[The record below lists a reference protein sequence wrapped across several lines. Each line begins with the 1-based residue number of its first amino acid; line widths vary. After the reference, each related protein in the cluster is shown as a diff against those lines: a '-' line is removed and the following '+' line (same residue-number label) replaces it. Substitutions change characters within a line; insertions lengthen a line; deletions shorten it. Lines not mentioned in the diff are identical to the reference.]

1 MKEFCTKK
9 KNVIILTGLVVV
21 HTILLF
27 LLCDYEKSMAI
38 YPDENLYYGMARTL
52 FQGNG
57 LKYHGQPF
65 SFQNLGYTFFL
76 VPFFF
81 IGDGIVRIKAIMFAN
96 SFLMSL
102 CIIPVWLICREL
114 KLRERY
120 SWYVIIIML
129 LWPDMLVAETF
140 MSENIFYPAALFAL
154 YFIIKSFG
162 SDQKRWGV
170 LAALVSYFAY
180 FCKAVAMCLPA
191 AYIALMI
198 LYPFI
203 QQLILQKGG
212 RQARELLNNEIPRQ
226 YKEEHTLQ
234 KLGVYVGIFAA
245 CYIGVRLLFMLTPAK
260 GTYAL
265 GVSATDG
272 STFYFICFMLYSM
285 FYYVA
290 AVLVAFFVYPVIYP
304 LVHIKKLDD
313 QTRKAFLFSLIMI
326 LGAIYV
332 IVYSITVNEDFGAL
346 APRVHLR
353 YFSYVIGLLL
363 PVFFRTVSV
372 VEEDAAY
379 ADRMRKWILPVSV
392 IAGMVVVFGF
402 KWAPSG
408 CCIKSL
414 PLVFSTFIKNFCSFL
429 QKETVEIA
437 TETLTVYPIVIVT
450 AVGVV
455 AILVIW
461 GVVQSKNKGRVFF
474 PVVLTAV
481 MVGVC
486 LLNDVTGAVI
496 VQKAYQR
503 DSAMIEEMR
512 HINTYFEENHL
523 EDCSVLYLALS
534 AKELEDKVY
543 DTYFDGKNNYETTV
557 FSFYQSL
564 SGDMEKK
571 IPDACLPEAV
581 YWSEYKMDTI
591 DYLMV
596 CTKATYVMEFVDG
609 VEPVPELS
617 GEHYRV
623 YRNVDPETIAGKVP
637 EKITYQMTQEGYN
650 AYFGISGLGT
660 CEGDYTWTDGKEL
673 EFEGYLPEDTTEAV
687 VTVELEKTYH
697 GVQEV
702 ALYQYESK
710 YDSVFVKGKDSFSF
724 HISVNHGNYSFQFRF
739 PKKEASALGVKSIT
753 IEPVSDN

>member
-9 KNVIILTGLVVV
+9 KNALILSGLIVV

-27 LLCDYEKSMAI
+27 FLCNYEKSMSI

-81 IGDGIVRIKAIMFAN
+81 ITDGIVRIKAIMFAN

-102 CIIPVWLICREL
+102 CIIPVWLICKEL
-114 KLRERY
+114 KLREKY
-120 SWYVIIIML
+120 CWYVTAVML

-140 MSENIFYPAALFAL
+140 MSENIFYPLALFAL
-154 YFIIKSFG
+154 YFIVKSFG

-170 LAALVSYFAY
+170 LAALFSYFAY

-191 AYIALMI
+191 AYLALMI

-234 KLGVYVGIFAA
+234 KLGIYVGIFAA

-392 IAGMVVVFGF
+392 IAGMTVAFGF

-408 CCIKSL
+408 CCIESL
-414 PLVFSTFIKNFCSFL
+414 PLVFSTFLKNFCSFL

-437 TETLTVYPIVIVT
+437 TEALTVYPVVIVT

-455 AILVIW
+455 AILVLW
-461 GVVQSKNKGRVFF
+461 GVLQSKFRGKTYFST
-474 PVVLTAV
+474 VVASILVAECLVNTI
-481 MVGVC
+481 VGAS
-486 LLNDVTGAVI
+486 TI
-496 VQKAYQR
+496 QTIYQKE
-503 DSAMIEEMR
+503 SGMIGEMR
-512 HINTYFEENHL
+512 RINGYFKDNHL
-523 EDCSVLYLALS
+523 EDSKVMYIAMTGR
-534 AKELEDKVY
+534 AVDDKVF
-543 DTYFDGKNNYETTV
+543 DTYFDGHNNCETTITY
-557 FSFYQSL
+557 FFQTL
-564 SGDMEKK
+564 KGDADIKVSDTK
-571 IPDACLPEAV
+571 ILEGI
-581 YWSEYKMDTI
+581 YGSEYQIDAINYFVLCTREANIMDYI
-591 DYLMV
+591 
-596 CTKATYVMEFVDG
+596 EG
-609 VEPVPELS
+609 VELIPELS
-617 GEHYRV
+617 GEYYKV
-623 YRNVDPETIAGKVP
+623 YKNTEPSILRGKTP
-637 EKITYQMTQEGYN
+637 TRIKYNLTNTGYN
-650 AYFGISGLGT
+650 AYFGIKGLGE
-660 CEGDYTWTDGKEL
+660 CKGDYTWTDGVRL
-673 EFEGYLPEDTTEAV
+673 EFEGYLPEETSEAI
-687 VTVELEKTYH
+687 VTVDLEKTYH

-702 ALYQYESK
+702 ELYQYESK
-710 YDSVFVKGKDSFSF
+710 EDSVIVKGKGSFSF
-724 HISVNHGNYSFQFRF
+724 KINVYHGRYIFDFRF
-739 PKKEASALGVKSIT
+739 PRKDECALGVKSIT
-753 IEPVSDN
+753 IEPVSGN

>member
-234 KLGVYVGIFAA
+234 KLGIYMGIFAA
-245 CYIGVRLLFMLTPAK
+245 CYIGVRLLFLLTPAK

-265 GVSATDG
+265 GVTATDG
-272 STFYFICFMLYSM
+272 STFYFICFMIYSM

-363 PVFFRTVSV
+363 PVFFKTVSV
-372 VEEDAAY
+372 VEKNAEY
-379 ADRMRKWILPVSV
+379 ARGMKKWGIVASV
-392 IAGMVVVFGF
+392 IAGMVCVFGF

-408 CCIKSL
+408 CSIESL
-414 PLVFSTFIKNFCSFL
+414 PLVFSTWLKNFCPAL
-429 QKETVEIA
+429 KEQTVEIA
-437 TETLTVYPIVIVT
+437 AKSLTVYPYVLVT
-450 AVGVV
+450 AVVLVLILILWGILQNKKRAKKYFPAVTMVV
-455 AILVIW
+455 MAAVCILNVISGHLVIHDTYHREYA
-461 GVVQSKNKGRVFF
+461 QIAEMQAINDYFKEHE
-474 PVVLTAV
+474 
-481 MVGVC
+481 
-486 LLNDVTGAVI
+486 LL
-496 VQKAYQR
+496 
-503 DSAMIEEMR
+503 DS
-512 HINTYFEENHL
+512 
-523 EDCSVLYLALS
+523 SVLYLALS
-534 AKELEDKVY
+534 ARAVEDKIY
-543 DTYFDGKNNYETTV
+543 DTYFDGGKNYETTV
-557 FSFYQSL
+557 NSFYETISRRKVI
-564 SGDMEKK
+564 SISDTS
-571 IPDACLPEAV
+571 IPEGMYQNGYQIDA
-581 YWSEYKMDTI
+581 I
-591 DYLMV
+591 DYLIV
-596 CTKATYVMEFVDG
+596 CTKVSYLMEFVDG
-609 VEPVPELS
+609 MEQIAEIS
-617 GEHYRV
+617 GNHYQV
-623 YRNVDPETIAGKVP
+623 YRNLNSATLATKEQEKV
-637 EKITYQMTQEGYN
+637 TYDFTEEGYN
-650 AYFGISGLGT
+650 AYFGIEGLG
-660 CEGDYTWTDGKEL
+660 ERKAGLWTKTRKL
-673 EFEGYLPEDTTEAV
+673 EFDGWLSEDVTEAE
-687 VTVELEKTYH
+687 VTVRYAKTYH
-697 GVQEV
+697 GVQEI
-702 ALYQYESK
+702 AAYQYETK
-710 YDSVFVKGKDSFSF
+710 IFDTYAKGKGEFSF
-724 HISVNHGNYSFQFRF
+724 RIKINKGGYNFDLRF
-739 PKKEASALGVKSIT
+739 PRKDECGIVLESII
-753 IEPVSDN
+753 IEPI